1 MTRRLAP
8 FPGTGHLL
16 FPGLADVRPPPAN
29 HRANPCLRGTFP
41 FFVCPVAARRATLLR
56 KRQGVAG
63 MRWIFRL
70 LGVVVVLV
78 VVAIGTLFLIP
89 TDRIGAIVG
98 DQFERATG
106 RTLAISGD
114 IRPSLYPT
122 LGVRAEG
129 IEVGNPAWVEDGPML
144 RAERLNI
151 GVDLWALLSGTVRV
165 QRFEVVRPEI
175 ILVTRADGAVSW
187 DFSDGEG
194 VAEPVGETAEDGG
207 GLGAFSLDLAEI
219 TAGSVLFRDEAAGSE
234 VRATDLSLTLRLPS
248 ADGVARLDGRGSMND
263 ATVSVEAVIDG
274 IGPLL
279 EGELRP
285 VTLALEWDG
294 GEAGFD
300 GRVGLSPLGIE
311 GAVALDATDLG
322 PLMALAGQAAPD
334 LPRGLGRDRLAM
346 DGAFTL
352 ASEGTVHLREA
363 RITLD
368 DNVLAGSVDMIP
380 GEDRPMI
387 RAVLTGGAL
396 DLSGLTEGGESGETA
411 SAPSRGW
418 SQDRIDVS
426 ALHTVDAEAALAL
439 TGLDLGIMQLGA
451 VDVRATLSAG
461 RLVFDLQQVAAYE
474 GSITGQYVING
485 RGGLSMGGNL
495 QVADVRLSP
504 LLTDFAGW
512 DRLEGTGT
520 ADLSFLM
527 VGNDLNA
534 LVNSLDGSGSI
545 AFGEGAILGLDIGG
559 MIRNLDTSYRG
570 EGQRTV
576 YESITASFTMVNGVV
591 TNDDLLMTATFGEL
605 TGAGT
610 VGLGQQVLD
619 YTVVPRVLYGAGSD
633 GGLRVPLRISGYWGD
648 PNFSLDLEA
657 LAQQELQEEIDAL
670 EQRATDAAADA
681 LGIEVQEGQSL
692 EEAAQDTLE
701 ERLRDEAARQLERLL
716 GGN

>member
-1 MTRRLAP
+1 
-8 FPGTGHLL
+8 
-16 FPGLADVRPPPAN
+16 
-29 HRANPCLRGTFP
+29 
-41 FFVCPVAARRATLLR
+41 
-56 KRQGVAG
+56 

-70 LGVVVVLV
+70 LGLVVVLV
-78 VVAIGTLFLIP
+78 VVAVSTLFLIP
-89 TDRIGAIVG
+89 TDRIGAIVSG
-98 DQFERATG
+98 QFERATG
-106 RTLAISGD
+106 RTLAISGE

-151 GVDLWALLSGTVRV
+151 GVDLWALLSGTIRV
-165 QRFEVVRPEI
+165 QRFEVVRPDI
-175 ILVTRADGAVSW
+175 ILVSRADGAVSW

-194 VAEPVGETAEDGG
+194 VGEPAGETTGGGG
-207 GLGAFSLDLAEI
+207 GLGSFSLDLAEI
-219 TAGSVLFRDEAAGSE
+219 TAGSLLFRDEAAGTD
-234 VRATDLSLTLRLPS
+234 VQAGDLSLTLHLPS
-248 ADGVARLDGRGSMND
+248 AEGVARLEGSGAMNG

-279 EGELRP
+279 DGALRP
-285 VTLALEWDG
+285 VTLALDWDG
-294 GEAGFD
+294 GAAGFD

-311 GAVALDATDLG
+311 GNVSLDATDLG

-334 LPRGLGRDRLAM
+334 LPHGLGRDRVEM
-346 DGAFTL
+346 EGAFTL

-363 RITLD
+363 RFTFD
-368 DNVLAGSVDMIP
+368 DNALAGSVDVIP
-380 GEDRPMI
+380 GNDRPMI

-396 DLSGLTEGGESGETA
+396 DLSGLTEGGDGSDAT
-411 SAPSRGW
+411 SAPARGW
-418 SQDRIDVS
+418 SQERIDVS
-426 ALHTVDAEAALAL
+426 GLHAADAEAALVL

-451 VDVRATLSAG
+451 VDLRATLSAG
-461 RLVFDLQQVAAYE
+461 RLVFDLRQVAAYD
-474 GSITGQYVING
+474 GSIAGQYVING
-485 RGGLSMGGNL
+485 RGGLSMGGDL
-495 QVADVRLSP
+495 RVADVRLSP
-504 LLTDFAGW
+504 LLTDFADW
-512 DRLEGTGT
+512 DRLEGTGN

-534 LVNSLDGSGSI
+534 LVNSLEGSGSI

-570 EGQRTV
+570 DGQRTV
-576 YESITASFTMVNGVV
+576 YESITASFTMDGGVV
-591 TNDDLLMTATFGEL
+591 SNDDLLMTAPFGEL

-610 VGLGQQVLD
+610 VGLGEQVLD

-657 LAQQELQEEIDAL
+657 LARQELEEEIDAL
-670 EQRATDAAADA
+670 EEQATAAAAEA
-681 LGIEVQEGQSL
+681 LGIELEEGQSA
-692 EEAAQDTLE
+692 EEAAQDALE
-701 ERLRDEAARQLERLL
+701 DRLRDEAARQLERLF